1 MLTGSSGLK
10 RPAAASSHDSPVGG
24 SSPVNLSL
32 AGTRDV
38 QIIASGQLD
47 AIDMVGPAIQSIA
60 SDTSVASSCTCF
72 VPRASVGTDRSC
84 RHRHTRRHYSSALP
98 QHSRFNCRLQF
109 EGQPPNCRPRTSVL
123 TVRLPYHLMVR

>member
-1 MLTGSSGLK
+1 MFVWRVSETCVRWFIVSNMLTGSSGLK

-84 RHRHTRRHYSSALP
+84 RHRHTRRHYSSAIC
-98 QHSRFNCRLQF
+98 SCTG
-109 EGQPPNCRPRTSVL
+109 EPRVQC
-123 TVRLPYHLMVR
+123 